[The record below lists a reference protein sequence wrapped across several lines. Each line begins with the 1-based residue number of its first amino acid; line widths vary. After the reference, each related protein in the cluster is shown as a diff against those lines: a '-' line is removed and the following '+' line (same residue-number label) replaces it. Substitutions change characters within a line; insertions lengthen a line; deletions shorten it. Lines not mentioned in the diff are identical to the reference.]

1 MRLSTHAI
9 RDRSLIAATL
19 VATFAGSAAA
29 QLEQVLHSQP
39 PNRLFGFESD
49 TLLRDDF
56 GTPTGQLIADRF
68 VLNQTAEVTRA
79 SWFAF
84 FGGVIEMVDPG
95 PPATEQ
101 VRVRFWSDTGGLPG
115 QVLAEQTFDNPSRE
129 FTGFTVAVTPR
140 RKEYRYNVPL
150 SPGFTAQA
158 GTAYWI
164 EVAQLGDVNSR
175 FRWENSSTGGEYAVQ
190 YPLDTPW
197 RVGGIAG
204 QMAYEL
210 RTPEPASSSLLVTA
224 ALGSVCRRPRSRRF
238 TPRTGTGSRPR
249 PARCRSCLPGGPCR
263 PLSPPSCRRRP

>member
-39 PNRLFGFESD
+39 PNRLFGYTSD
-49 TLLRDDF
+49 TLVLDDF
-56 GTPTGQLIADRF
+56 GNPTGQLIADRF

-84 FGGVIEMVDPG
+84 FGGMFELDPP
-95 PPATEQ
+95 PPATET
-101 VRVRFWSDTGGLPG
+101 VRVRFWSDAGGLPG
-115 QVLAEQTFDNPSRE
+115 VVLAEQSFENPSRT
-129 FTGFTVAVTPR
+129 FTGFFVALSPAR
-140 RKEYRYNVPL
+140 REYRYNVPL

-164 EVAQLGDVNSR
+164 EVAQIGDVNSR
-175 FRWENSSTGGEYAVQ
+175 FRWENSNGGENAVQ
-190 YPLDTPW
+190 FPLGTPW
-197 RVGGIAG
+197 RVTTEG

-210 RTPEPASSSLLVTA
+210 RTPEPASLLLIVTA
-224 ALGSVCRRPRSRRF
+224 ALGGVCRRPRSRRF

-249 PARCRSCLPGGPCR
+249 PARCRSCLPGGLCR
-263 PLSPPSCRRRP
+263 PLSHPSCRRRP